1 MLSTKIEV
9 DMQVTN
15 YFGRITEISIKE
27 VTLELSLKDII
38 GFRGEERACA
48 NN

>member
-1 MLSTKIEV
+1 MLSTEIEV

-27 VTLELSLKDII
+27 VTLELSLKGII
-38 GFRGEERACA
+38 GFQEEEIAKA

>member
-1 MLSTKIEV
+1 MLSTEIEV

-27 VTLELSLKDII
+27 VTLELSLKGILD
-38 GFRGEERACA
+38 FRKRK
-48 NN
+48 

>member
-1 MLSTKIEV
+1 MLSTEIEV

-27 VTLELSLKDII
+27 VTLELSLKRILD
-38 GFRGEERACA
+38 FRKRK
-48 NN
+48 